1 MNPAPP
7 TLACSVTPSRDSLAA
22 GSCSGSLARDIAK
35 KWVRHLIARG
45 YTCED
50 IDREVYMGYG
60 GPGEIGYE
68 VSHGKIFVRY
78 HKFSF
83 RQLAE
88 ELNQPEQAMLL

>member
-1 MNPAPP
+1 MTTSPAIP
-7 TLACSVTPSRDSLAA
+7 AA
-22 GSCSGSLARDIAK
+22 SEATSCSGSSARDIAK

-60 GPGEIGYE
+60 GPGEVGYE
-68 VSHGKIFVRY
+68 VSHGKVFVRH

-88 ELNQPEQAMLL
+88 ELNQPEQAMLV